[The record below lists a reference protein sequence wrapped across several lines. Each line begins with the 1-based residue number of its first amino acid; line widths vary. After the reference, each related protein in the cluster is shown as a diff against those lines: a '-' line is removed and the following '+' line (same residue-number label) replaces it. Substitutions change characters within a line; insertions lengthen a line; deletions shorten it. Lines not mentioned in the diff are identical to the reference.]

1 MGLTLYVGADESGH
15 GCKKYPEIVV
25 ATCSLYIPDGDLAH
39 ISCGR
44 DFDAAT
50 EYLSTAGKGWAFTL
64 NKEVGRESLTFE
76 VPGLVGHW
84 IRTNGLEE
92 QISKIDAAFDGDLR
106 SAEMAEFSR
115 VLKREVGF
123 LGEVKAR
130 SHAKRVK
137 NGKKVEKFYDS
148 QLVWAADTIA
158 SRYFADQRKGKGLR
172 TYKQFVELEN

>member
-15 GCKKYPEIVV
+15 GCKTRPEVIV
-25 ATCSLYIPDGDLAH
+25 ATCSLYIPDGE
-39 ISCGR
+39 IVCIPCKR
-44 DFDAAT
+44 DFDTAT
-50 EYLSTAGKGWAFTL
+50 KYLSTAGKGWAFTL

-92 QISKIDAAFDGDLR
+92 QISGIDAAFDGELGR
-106 SAEMAEFSR
+106 AEIAEFSR
-115 VLKREVGF
+115 VLRREVGF

-130 SHAKRVK
+130 YHAK
-137 NGKKVEKFYDS
+137 KVGDSEEGERFYDS
-148 QLVWAADTIA
+148 QLVWAADSIA
-158 SRYFADQRKGKGLR
+158 SRYFVDQREGKDLR